1 MAHIIWDWNGTLMD
15 DFGLLLAAANST
27 LVAHGGEA
35 VDVHRYRS
43 SFRRPVHLFYAELL
57 ERDVSGEEWER
68 LDAHFHAHYSAN
80 LESVAL
86 SAGATDVLAA
96 IASEG
101 HTQSVLSMWFHRQLV
116 PFVEARGVAQHFVRI
131 DGRPAD
137 APAGSKTPHLARH
150 ISALHLDSCELSGL
164 VMIGD
169 TVDDA
174 DAATDNGIPI
184 VLYAGGE
191 FDAER
196 LAATGAP
203 VAATLTQAAEM
214 AGVLHR

>member
-1 MAHIIWDWNGTLMD
+1 MAHVIWDWNGTLMD

-27 LVAHGGEA
+27 LVAHGGEP

-57 ERDVSGEEWER
+57 ERELSEQEWRR
-68 LDAHFHAHYSAN
+68 LDEHFHAHYSAN
-80 LESVAL
+80 VETADL
-86 SAGATDVLAA
+86 SAGAAELLAA
-96 IASEG
+96 IASAG

-116 PFVEARGVAQHFVRI
+116 PFVESRGVAQHFVRI

-150 ISALHLDSCELSGL
+150 IAALDLDPRELSGL